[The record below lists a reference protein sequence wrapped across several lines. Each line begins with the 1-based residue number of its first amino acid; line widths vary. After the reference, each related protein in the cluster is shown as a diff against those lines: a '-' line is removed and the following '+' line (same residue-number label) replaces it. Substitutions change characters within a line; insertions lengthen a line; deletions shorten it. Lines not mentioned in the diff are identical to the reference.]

1 MRRPVEQWFARRLST
16 RPLTEDERR
25 MILRAMALI
34 AIPLATI
41 CVLALLIG
49 GAVAFHYIDNSID
62 ANSVAIKEAEEA
74 SNQAKL
80 LARSLNAERRT
91 RERTLAWQVYD
102 ECVQNENQDAS
113 NVLTF
118 RKVRALLQQGKLT
131 PASQALIDTLTDTIN
146 SREPPG
152 EPDCTRPS
160 FPRPSGEAQP

>member
-1 MRRPVEQWFARRLST
+1 MRRAVEQWFARRLST
-16 RPLTEDERR
+16 RPLTAEERR
-25 MILRAMALI
+25 MVLRAMALI

-49 GAVAFHYIDNSID
+49 GVVAYHYIDNSID
-62 ANSVAIKEAEEA
+62 ANSAAVKEAKAA
-74 SNQAKL
+74 SSQAKD

-102 ECVQNENQDAS
+102 ECVENENQDAS

-118 RKVRALLQQGKLT
+118 RKIRALLQEGEPS
-131 PASQALIDTLTDTIN
+131 PATQALIDTLTDTIN

-152 EPDCTRPS
+152 EPDCAEPS
-160 FPRPSGEAQP
+160 FPRPTGEAQP